1 MSTAPDYIEP
11 IVGWR
16 SWLVVR
22 DGDEFRLQSIVY
34 EARWFPRNELVA
46 RCFQR
51 RFSFPWSR
59 HSEHVPPARGCHCG
73 IYAAR
78 EPEDAASYLEGR
90 GWADSLGV
98 HRVIGTVSL
107 WGRVVECTRGWR
119 GSRAYPKTIY
129 VPKMRAPFR
138 LTAEPADDVALGLTD
153 YDVQVEL
160 LDARSSDPEELVA
173 ALGALGA
180 EAP

>member
-1 MSTAPDYIEP
+1 MSAAPDYIEP

-34 EARWFPRNELVA
+34 QAHWFPHNELIA

-59 HSEHVPPARGCHCG
+59 RAEHAPPTRGCHCG

-78 EPEDAASYLEGR
+78 EPEDAAGYLG
-90 GWADSLGV
+90 GHSWADSLGV

-119 GSRAYPKTIY
+119 GSFAYPKTIY
-129 VPKMRAPFR
+129 VPAMRRPFR
-138 LTAEPADDVALGLTD
+138 LKVELADEVALGLTD
-153 YDVQVEL
+153 YDVPVEL
-160 LDARSSDPEELVA
+160 LDPGSSDPQELVA
-173 ALGALGA
+173 ALGARA
-180 EAP
+180 H

>member
-1 MSTAPDYIEP
+1 VSAAPDYIEP

-22 DGDEFRLQSIVY
+22 DGDKFRLQSIVY
-34 EARWFPRNELVA
+34 EANWFPRNELIA

-59 HSEHVPPARGCHCG
+59 SSEHVPPARGCRCG

-78 EPEDAASYLEGR
+78 EPEDAAGYLGGR
-90 GWADSLGV
+90 SWADSLGV

-119 GSRAYPKTIY
+119 GSLAYPKTIY
-129 VPKMRAPFR
+129 VPAMRPFG
-138 LTAEPADDVALGLTD
+138 LKAEPAVEVALGLTD
-153 YDVQVEL
+153 YDVPVEL
-160 LDARSSDPEELVA
+160 LDAGPSDPKELVA
-173 ALGALGA
+173 ALGARA
-180 EAP
+180 H

>member
-1 MSTAPDYIEP
+1 VTAVPDYIEP

-22 DGDEFRLQSIVY
+22 DGDEFRLHSIVY
-34 EARWFPRNELVA
+34 EAHWFPRNELVA

-51 RFSFPWSR
+51 RLSFPWSR
-59 HSEHVPPARGCHCG
+59 RSEHAPPARGCRCG

-90 GWADSLGV
+90 SWADSFGV
-98 HRVIGTVSL
+98 HRVIGTVFL

-119 GSRAYPKTIY
+119 GSLAYPKTIY
-129 VPKMRAPFR
+129 VPAMRKPFR
-138 LTAEPADDVALGLTD
+138 LTAEPADEVALGLTD
-153 YDVQVEL
+153 YDVPVEL
-160 LDARSSDPEELVA
+160 LDARCSDPDELVA
-173 ALGALGA
+173 TLGAQA
-180 EAP
+180 H